1 MKHEIRNENTLR
13 KELGGWSQNDS
24 EITPSANGRTWRE
37 RVVAHN
43 LADMTFLSSIS
54 RTRRSFLKAD
64 VPVVVRLMG
73 PFVVP
78 IDEM

>member
-1 MKHEIRNENTLR
+1 M
-13 KELGGWSQNDS
+13 
-24 EITPSANGRTWRE
+24 
-37 RVVAHN
+37 VAHSF
-43 LADMTFLSSIS
+43 ADMTFLSSIS

>member
-1 MKHEIRNENTLR
+1 M
-13 KELGGWSQNDS
+13 
-24 EITPSANGRTWRE
+24 
-37 RVVAHN
+37 VAHD
-43 LADMTFLSSIS
+43 LADMTFSGSIS
-54 RTRRSFLKAD
+54 RTRRSSLKAD